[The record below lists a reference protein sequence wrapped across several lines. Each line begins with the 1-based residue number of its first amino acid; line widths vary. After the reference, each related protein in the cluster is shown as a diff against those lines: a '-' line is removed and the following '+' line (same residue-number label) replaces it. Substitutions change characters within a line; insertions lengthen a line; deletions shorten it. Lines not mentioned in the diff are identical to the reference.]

1 MALCEGMV
9 AHAGT
14 GIVAGLVEVG
24 LASRK
29 AVDCT
34 ESLVRRRKHGLRV
47 VGLFSTCRCRIARAS
62 HTPKRPRC

>member
-34 ESLVRRRKHGLRV
+34 ESLVRDGV
-47 VGLFSTCRCRIARAS
+47 NTGYG
-62 HTPKRPRC
+62 